1 MNGAPQDDSEDEH
14 VRCLIKLGVRRSR
27 SCRDRVRRTSTS
39 DPGQPGGGGL
49 AEEREDPAV
58 QHRGGL
64 TPARRCSSCV
74 CIAAFP

>member
-39 DPGQPGGGGL
+39 DPGQPGGGGGWL
-49 AEEREDPAV
+49 RNVRTRPCNIAV
-58 QHRGGL
+58 
-64 TPARRCSSCV
+64 V
-74 CIAAFP
+74 